1 MVLRA
6 DRLGSVLDDGQ
17 AVCMRDSRVGFHLGW
32 QPEEVDRHDRPGS
45 AGNGRF
51 QLLRVQ
57 VVGFRINIDKYRLRL
72 EASNAPSSRRLS
84 PSTQAAARPNPR
96 ANRQPTRVAASAFSS
111 LTCGPMMNCWLSS

>member
-45 AGNGRF
+45 TGNGRF

-57 VVGFRINIDKYRLRL
+57 VVGFKINIDKYGLCL
-72 EASNAPSSRRLS
+72 EASNAPSSGNEGKWRGDNLVARVDACRHQS
-84 PSTQAAARPNPR
+84 KTQ
-96 ANRQPTRVAASAFSS
+96 RV
-111 LTCGPMMNCWLSS
+111 